1 MKKNNLIS
9 ILITNYN
16 KEKFLEKCLDSVYKQ
31 KYKKF
36 EVILYD
42 DCSSDNSLN
51 IINRYKKIKLIK
63 NLKRKKKSSAINQI
77 VGLYKAFKKSK
88 GSIICLLDG
97 DDSYKKNKLFEINK
111 FFSKYQKFDS
121 VFDIPIT
128 AKKKFKLRKNS
139 NLIWPTII
147 PTSCISV
154 KKNIMNLFF
163 KNIKKNSFQNLEID
177 ARFTIFTYFYLGQ
190 YNILEKKLSYYNHDK
205 DGITSNIKKFS
216 KKWWFRRS
224 EAFAYLRFVLNKKKK
239 KFIYSIDFFLTCIIA
254 QILKR

>member
-31 KYKKF
+31 KYKNF

-177 ARFTIFTYFYLGQ
+177 ARFTIFSYFYLGQ

-216 KKWWFRRS
+216 KKWWVKRLAAHNFMEKLFS
-224 EAFAYLRFVLNKKKK
+224 NYNLKYNNKLDFLISKVLG
-239 KFIYSIDFFLTCIIA
+239 Y
-254 QILKR
+254 